1 MFRIIRNEAGDEKE
15 ELTGY
20 WPAEALVLTG
30 EKKKNKHH
38 QHGKQF
44 SYMLRR

>member
-30 EKKKNKHH
+30 EKKNKQTPPTWKTIFLHVA
-38 QHGKQF
+38 
-44 SYMLRR
+44 